1 MVFSVS
7 PEVNAAH
14 LAEMARSCGLPVR
27 LLDESRLNEQQAAE
41 PRLAFDL
48 DLINL
53 DGLSG
58 KIEQLEALFKAL

>member
-14 LAEMARSCGLPVR
+14 LSEMARRCGLPAR
-27 LLDESRLNEQQAAE
+27 LLDDSRLNEQHAGE
-41 PRLAFDL
+41 HRIVVDL

-58 KIEQLEALFKAL
+58 KIEQLEASFSAL